1 MEKSGSKKQ
10 KKNRITFL
18 TVACVFFGLT
28 IIGTLLLL
36 LPFATMEG
44 KSTSLMTA
52 FFTALTSSCVT
63 GNTIVD
69 TSTHWTPFGKLVILV
84 LTQLGGM
91 GVISMVVFM
100 VAVAKRQFSMSQIF
114 MLQDMFTMYSSER
127 VLKFFVR
134 VFLGAMVIELLG
146 AFAYMPSFISRFGV
160 ARGIWYSVFT
170 SVSAFCNSGL
180 SVIHMDSLEPFNDD
194 PAVLIVTMILVV
206 IGGLG
211 FVVWTDIGDMFR
223 RKERRRAPLMKRVR
237 RSLTGLKTH
246 TKMVIRMSVF
256 LILAGAGLTLLLE
269 WNNPATLGSMH
280 FGQKL
285 LNSFFQSVTCRSAGF
300 SAISQTGL
308 KDASRFIDCIF
319 MFIGGS
325 PVGTAGGVKTVTIF
339 VILLNVRTFMQNK
352 REVVYRGR
360 RIPDTIIRKAIAI
373 VTVQLTVSIVL
384 CILLM
389 VVSNVSMA
397 DAFYEMF
404 SVVSTAGLTCGVTA
418 SVDTAGLCIVMIGMF
433 VGRIGPI
440 MMLLFFQTPS
450 PGRND
455 VRHAEGKYIVG

>member
-1 MEKSGSKKQ
+1 MEKSGRRKVI
-10 KKNRITFL
+10 KNRLTFL
-18 TVACVFFGLT
+18 TVAGVFFGLT
-28 IIGTLLLL
+28 IFGTLLLL

-69 TSTHWTPFGKLVILV
+69 TSTHWTPFGKLVILL

-91 GVISMVVFM
+91 GVITMVVFM
-100 VAVAKRQFSMSQIF
+100 VVVARRRFSMGQIF
-114 MLQDMFTMYSSER
+114 MLQDLFTMYTSDR
-127 VLKFFVR
+127 VLKFFKR
-134 VFLGAMVIELLG
+134 VFLGAVTIELLG

-194 PAVLIVTMILVV
+194 AAVLIITMILVV

-223 RKERRRAPLMKRVR
+223 TAERKH
-237 RSLTGLKTH
+237 RSLRQMMRRQIRGLKAH
-246 TKMVIRMSVF
+246 TKIVLRLSVF

-269 WNNPATLGSMH
+269 WNNPATLGSMS

-308 KDASRFIDCIF
+308 TDTSRFIDCIF

-339 VILLNVRTFMQNK
+339 VILLNVRAFMKNQ

-360 RIPDTIIRKAIAI
+360 RIPDTIVRKAIAI
-373 VTVQLTVSIVL
+373 FTVQLSVSLVL

-389 VVSNVSMA
+389 AVSNVNMA

-418 SVDTAGLCIVMIGMF
+418 SVDTAGLWIVMIGMF

-440 MMLLFFQTPS
+440 TMLLFFQTPS